1 MKRELTVT
9 RLSTILLAGFLLSSL
24 FSQPVSRA
32 SGGRASLAAPS
43 LPDITSQHGI
53 TIGGAVGGG
62 GGHFS
67 PWGGTIT
74 LTAADAIVVGAGR
87 CAFNVSYDMR
97 NLGTTPT
104 SPPFKNTLRLAGA
117 GVSTQSALS
126 LAGGATQQIDTQ
138 AYLDAGAHVLS
149 LNLDSDNV
157 VAESNEANNM
167 REVKVRVNCDALSD
181 ITSQRGI
188 TFGGGI
194 GGVGGRF
201 VPWGGSIVLTSSDAL
216 PVSAKRCAFNV
227 TYDME
232 NIGAGPTSPL
242 FLNRLRF
249 GSTVVAIN
257 SSLSLAVGGTRDI
270 TTQPYLNPGA
280 QILSLSLDDDHLVHE
295 SNESNNLKEVK
306 VRVNCP

>member
-1 MKRELTVT
+1 MKKELTIPGL
-9 RLSTILLAGFLLSSL
+9 RTILLTSFLLSSL
-24 FSQPVSRA
+24 FVQPTSQASRV
-32 SGGRASLAAPS
+32 ASLAPPS
-43 LPDITSQHGI
+43 PPDITSQHGI
-53 TIGGAVGGG
+53 TIGGAIGGA

-74 LTAADAIVVGAGR
+74 LTAADAIVVSGGR

-117 GVSTQSALS
+117 DVSIQSELS
-126 LAGGATQQIDTQ
+126 LAGGATRQIDTQ
-138 AYLDAGAHVLS
+138 AYLDTGTHVLS

-157 VAESNEANNM
+157 VAESNEANNI
-167 REVKVRVNCDALSD
+167 REVKVRVTCDALSD

-232 NIGAGPTSPL
+232 NIGTGPTSPI

-249 GSTVVAIN
+249 GSAVVAIN
-257 SSLSLAVGGTRDI
+257 SSLSLAAGGTRDI
-270 TTQPYLNPGA
+270 TTQPSLNPGT
-280 QILSLSLDDDHLVHE
+280 QILSLSLDDDHVVHE
-295 SNESNNLKEVK
+295 SNESNNLRRVK